1 MNKVYL
7 KTGTVLSLDE
17 TSMANLYSLI
27 ETQYIDRLDNLVVVM
42 GEGNKPVCSIKLS
55 DIILIIS
62 NDAIIEHKGCI

>member
-1 MNKVYL
+1 
-7 KTGTVLSLDE
+7 
-17 TSMANLYSLI
+17 MANLYSLI